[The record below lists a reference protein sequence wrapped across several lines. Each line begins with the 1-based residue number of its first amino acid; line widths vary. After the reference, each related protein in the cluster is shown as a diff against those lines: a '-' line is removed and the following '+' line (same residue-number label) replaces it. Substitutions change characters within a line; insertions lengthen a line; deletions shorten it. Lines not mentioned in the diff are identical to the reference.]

1 MYNDSP
7 KDFLSVGPPV
17 YFVVN
22 NTAGLMD
29 FSKPKEQNL
38 VCSSIGNCSAE
49 SLTAQVFLFLFLF
62 IFFKFFFAQV
72 FDWQKQSHDTKIATV
87 PLNWMN
93 DYINWIHDDT
103 GHCCDVYNNNEKCIS
118 DPADFYE
125 DGNEGMRPSEI
136 DFR

>member
-29 FSKPKEQNL
+29 FSKPEEQNL

-49 SLTAQVFLFLFLF
+49 SLTAQVF
-62 IFFKFFFAQV
+62 
-72 FDWQKQSHDTKIATV
+72 DWQKQSNDTKIATV

-93 DYINWIHDDT
+93 DYINWIHDVT